1 MGDKRIM
8 VKKED
13 AQTEVS
19 LGTLYDLNK
28 GVIQQQPDLTAE
40 QVAEKRTLVENF
52 IKETKNKYYM
62 LLCNDR
68 RDFTVFTLLDGRF
81 LSTTIFFISLDCII
95 SLP

>member
-1 MGDKRIM
+1 M

-40 QVAEKRTLVENF
+40 QIAEKSTLVENF

-68 RDFTVFTLLDGRF
+68 RDFTVFTLLDGEDKSAKAAF
-81 LSTTIFFISLDCII
+81 EMVDEG
-95 SLP
+95 